1 LVIIETT
8 VFTRRIDELLSDDE
22 YGLLQEELVA
32 RPDLG
37 KIIPGSGG
45 LRKLRWALSGRGKR
59 GGARIIY
66 YWVVDKDTI
75 LMLYAYAKNELTDLT
90 PLQLNLLR
98 KVVEEEFK

>member
-1 LVIIETT
+1 VVIIETT
-8 VFTRRIDELLSDDE
+8 VFTRRIDELLTDDE
-22 YGLLQEELVA
+22 YGLLQDELAA

-66 YWVVDKDTI
+66 YWVVNKNTI

-90 PLQLNLLR
+90 PRQINLLR